1 MKIEFIKPYQ
11 SGALKFEANEQFEI
25 TDDMNFESMNDLYY
39 ILIVNGLRYDIK
51 KEDVKVIK

>member
-1 MKIEFIKPYQ
+1 MKIEFLKPYQ
-11 SGALKFEANEQFEI
+11 SGVLKFDTNEQFII

-51 KEDVKVIK
+51 KEDVRIIK

>member
-11 SGALKFEANEQFEI
+11 SGILHFDVNDQFEI
-25 TDDMNFESMNDLYY
+25 TDDMKFESMNDLYY

-51 KEDVKVIK
+51 KEDVKIIK